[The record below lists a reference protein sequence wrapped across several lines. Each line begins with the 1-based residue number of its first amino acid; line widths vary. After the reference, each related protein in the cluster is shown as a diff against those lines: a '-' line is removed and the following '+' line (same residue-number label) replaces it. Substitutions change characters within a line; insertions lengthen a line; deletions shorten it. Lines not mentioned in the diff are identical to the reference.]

1 MKVNSFI
8 SFSVTA
14 DDINEEFWREN
25 NIDVSAILNDEEDGD
40 DVTVEIYEYVN
51 RFFLFRVT
59 IVIAYIEK
67 TWSC

>member
-51 RFFLFRVT
+51 RFF
-59 IVIAYIEK
+59 I
-67 TWSC
+67 